1 MPTVTVGGVGWSVVR
16 LFFGTI
22 PSSPLWI
29 YHHLYTAVLTV
40 APVAP
45 QSTYNHRYC
54 RCCQIITTPGNPPL
68 KYCTIQFWWKSF
80 RAEIIFSQWMMVKQ
94 TTPQILFHP
103 HTQGMARNLLL
114 QNSTPI
120 IISTAILARQVKVID
135 ESGDILIIVGFHN
148 NFLLEN
154 VLSHPQIWLKY
165 YNWWSM

>member
-68 KYCTIQFWWKSF
+68 KYCTIQFLV
-80 RAEIIFSQWMMVKQ
+80 EIISGGNHIFTMNDGKADHPANIIPPPHSRNGAK
-94 TTPQILFHP
+94 PAPAKFHTY
-103 HTQGMARNLLL
+103 HYINCYI
-114 QNSTPI
+114 STP
-120 IISTAILARQVKVID
+120 
-135 ESGDILIIVGFHN
+135 G
-148 NFLLEN
+148 
-154 VLSHPQIWLKY
+154 
-165 YNWWSM
+165 